1 MIRIATTPAVW
12 SNEDDRTLGADI
24 PLETCLSE
32 AAEAGFDGI
41 EDGYKFPQDAGELKT
56 VLGAHNLSLAG
67 VHHGL
72 HLLDRSVEEERDAI
86 LPAIERAKAAGTG
99 MVIVKEVSNAI
110 FDKPDTP
117 LSRKPELTA
126 EDWDSFGLKLEQ
138 IATFCADQGVT
149 CVYHHYMGT
158 VVQTPDEIDRL
169 MMETGPNL
177 YLLFDTAQC
186 YFGGGD
192 PVQLLTRHMPRV
204 KHFHAGNVR
213 VSPMAKARMN
223 DVSLPQA
230 VKMGVFTVPG
240 DRDGSV
246 DFKTCLNLL
255 SASNFDGWIVCAAGQ
270 DPAEREPAKYM
281 AMGHRTLSD
290 LTGATGVAA

>member
-1 MIRIATTPAVW
+1 MTRFATTPAAW

-24 PLETCLSE
+24 DLETCLTE
-32 AAEAGFDGI
+32 AAELGFEGI
-41 EDGYKFPQDAGELKT
+41 EEGYKFPQEPAELT
-56 VLGAHNLSLAG
+56 GVLDGHGLALAA

-72 HLLDRSVEEERDAI
+72 HLLERSLEEERDAI
-86 LPAIERAKAAGTG
+86 QPAIDRAKAAGAN
-99 MVIVKEVSNAI
+99 VVVVKEVSNAI
-110 FDKPDTP
+110 FANPDKP

-126 EDWDSFGLKLEQ
+126 EEWDSFGLKLEQ
-138 IATFCADQGVT
+138 IATYCADQGVT

-255 SASNFDGWIVCAAGQ
+255 SASSFDGWIVCSAGQ
-270 DPAEREPAKYM
+270 DPGERSPSKFQS
-281 AMGHRTLSD
+281 MGLRALRELAGS
-290 LTGATGVAA
+290 TGIAA

>member
-1 MIRIATTPAVW
+1 MTRFATTPAAW
-12 SNEDDRTLGADI
+12 SNEDDRTIGADI
-24 PLETCLSE
+24 DLETCLAE
-32 AAEAGFDGI
+32 AAEAGFEGI
-41 EDGYKFPQDAGELKT
+41 EDGYKFPRDAGELT
-56 VLGAHNLSLAG
+56 SVLGGHGLALAA
-67 VHHGL
+67 VTHGL

-86 LPAIERAKAAGTG
+86 RPAIDRAKAGGTDV
-99 MVIVKEVSNAI
+99 VIVKEVSNAI
-110 FDKPDTP
+110 FSEPDTP
-117 LSRKPELTA
+117 LSKKPELTA
-126 EDWDSFGLKLEQ
+126 QDWDSFGLKLEQ
-138 IATFCADQGVT
+138 IATLCADEGLT

-177 YLLFDTAQC
+177 HLLFDTAQC

-204 KHFHAGNVR
+204 RHFHAGNVR
-213 VSPMAKARMN
+213 VSPMAKARMS

-230 VKMGVFTVPG
+230 VRMGVFTVPG

-255 SASNFDGWIVCAAGQ
+255 SASSFDGWIVCTAGQ
-270 DPAEREPAKYM
+270 DPAERDPAKLQ
-281 AMGHRTLSD
+281 AMGLRTLRD
-290 LTGATGVAA
+290 LAGATGIAA